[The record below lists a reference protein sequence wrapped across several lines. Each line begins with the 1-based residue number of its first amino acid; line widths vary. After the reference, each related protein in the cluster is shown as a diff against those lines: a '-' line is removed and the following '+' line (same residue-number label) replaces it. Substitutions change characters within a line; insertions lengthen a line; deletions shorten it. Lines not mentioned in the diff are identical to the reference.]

1 MGQNTLRQP
10 HHHGASISPPPPPPP
25 NPPHPPPGN
34 NGNDESVRDDD
45 CEINQHGR
53 GSRTGSSSSSWW
65 DGATKWTT
73 LQLVLPAMAKKTFQ
87 ASLTVT
93 LVLYVLNQNHLLP
106 RPISAVVSK
115 ALFWPTLPITL
126 SRRIGVWMTPI
137 DETVILGGI
146 PFGFAGFPERLYHD
160 YHVRAVIN
168 LCAEYDG
175 PVKQYQRLGI
185 QQLHLPTT
193 DHYEP
198 SVHDLEM
205 AVDFIDRY
213 QTIGQKVYVHCRAG
227 HGRSAAVVY
236 AWLLRRQVLLE
247 QQQQESISL
256 SPPPLLSLSPA
267 PVVVAATVDLEG
279 LNQHMVRL
287 RNVRTG
293 LWRQPNINIF
303 HQRLVQKMNKNKKK
317 RKPSESV
324 EDNSFDDHEL

>member
-10 HHHGASISPPPPPPP
+10 HHHHGASISPPPPPTPP
-25 NPPHPPPGN
+25 PPPPGK

-53 GSRTGSSSSSWW
+53 GNRTGSSSSSWR
-65 DGATKWTT
+65 AAV
-73 LQLVLPAMAKKTFQ
+73 QLVLPSMVKKAFQ

-93 LVLYVLNQNHLLP
+93 LLLYVLNQNHLLP

-115 ALFWPTLPITL
+115 TLFWPTLPITV

-146 PFGFAGFPERLYHD
+146 PFGFVGFPDRLYHD

-175 PVKQYQRLGI
+175 PIRHYQRLGI

-198 SVHDLEM
+198 SVHDLEV
-205 AVDFIDRY
+205 AVDFMDRY
-213 QTIGQKVYVHCRAG
+213 QKMGQKVYVHCRAG

-247 QQQQESISL
+247 QQEQQEQE
-256 SPPPLLSLSPA
+256 PPPLSSSLMSLSPA
-267 PVVVAATVDLEG
+267 PVAAAVVDLQA
-279 LNQHMVRL
+279 LNQQMVRL

-293 LWRQPNINIF
+293 LWRQPNINQF
-303 HQRLVQKMNKNKKK
+303 HQRLLQKKNKKK
-317 RKPSESV
+317 KRKASESV
-324 EDNSFDDHEL
+324 ENNSFDDHEL